1 MTSKEINVPEALEQ
15 LRAAL
20 KRCDDEDR
28 RDMTIIA
35 LGFVIGAAFEY
46 GVNIVALTEA
56 MFGQY
61 GGGRAKS

>member
-20 KRCDDEDR
+20 KRCDDDDR

-46 GVNIVALTEA
+46 GVNVVALTEA
-56 MFGQY
+56 MFGEY
-61 GGGRAKS
+61 GGRAKS